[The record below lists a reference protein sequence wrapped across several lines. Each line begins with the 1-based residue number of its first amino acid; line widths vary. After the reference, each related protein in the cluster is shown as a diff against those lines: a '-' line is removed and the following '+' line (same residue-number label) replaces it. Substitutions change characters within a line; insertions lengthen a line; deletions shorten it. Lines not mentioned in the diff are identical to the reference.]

1 MKIYTRT
8 GDKGKSS
15 LFSGER
21 IPKNHRRINAYG
33 EVDELNSVIGALKA
47 ALPDSSEQLHEQ
59 LQAIQS
65 TLFQIGALLATTAG
79 SARARG
85 LKSITAE
92 HTRVVETYIDALQ
105 VDLPPL
111 KCFILPGG
119 HMTAAWAHIAR
130 TVCRRSERSVVGL
143 ADAMEAEG
151 QGSEGLVAH
160 ILIYLNR
167 LSDYFFVLARHCNRV
182 AGIDDVPWQG

>member
-1 MKIYTRT
+1 MKIYTKT
-8 GDKGKSS
+8 GDQGKSS

-21 IPKNHRRINAYG
+21 MPKNHRRITAYG

-47 ALPDSSEQLHEQ
+47 ALPNSSEHLHEQ
-59 LQAIQS
+59 LQTIQS
-65 TLFQIGALLATTAG
+65 TLFQVGALLATSPG

-85 LKSITAE
+85 LAPITPV
-92 HTRVVETYIDALQ
+92 HTREVETYIDTLQ
-105 VDLPPL
+105 VDLPAL
-111 KCFILPGG
+111 KRFILPGG

-151 QGSEGLVAH
+151 QGGEGSVAH
-160 ILIYLNR
+160 ILTYLNR
-167 LSDYFFVLARHCNRV
+167 LSDYLFVLARHCNRV
-182 AGIDDVPWQG
+182 AGVDDVPWQG

>member
-1 MKIYTRT
+1 MKIYTKT
-8 GDKGKSS
+8 GDQGKSS

-21 IPKNHRRINAYG
+21 MPKNHRRINVYG

-47 ALPDSSEQLHEQ
+47 ALPDSSEQLHKQ

-65 TLFQIGALLATTAG
+65 TLFLVGALLATRPE
-79 SARARG
+79 SARARR
-85 LKSITAE
+85 LEPITAE
-92 HTRVVETYIDALQ
+92 HTRTVEAYIDTLL

-111 KCFILPGG
+111 KGFILPGG

-130 TVCRRSERSVVGL
+130 TVCRRCERSVVDL
-143 ADAMEAEG
+143 ANAMKAEG
-151 QGSEGLVAH
+151 QGAEASLAH
-160 ILIYLNR
+160 ILTFLNR
-167 LSDYFFVLARHCNRV
+167 LSDYFFVLARHCNKI